1 MQQIELSAYAKINW
15 SLLITG
21 QRDDGYHT
29 LMSLMEQVD
38 LADEI
43 TVQKAAFDQI
53 ACPPLPED
61 ASNLA
66 LAAWLALKKKLNL
79 KDCLRIII
87 KKNIPLA
94 SGLAGGSSDAAA
106 VLRGANDL
114 LDLGQ
119 TDEQLAELGLSLGAD
134 LPFCLAGGAAVVSGI
149 GERVEKVSDFP
160 QMPLLLINP
169 GQAVSTA
176 AAYRGR
182 MGAFC
187 DRTVAYSKIASLLIA
202 RRRLDFAQIAMVWQ
216 NDLQK
221 SSIALCPAI
230 AHIKLDL
237 AKAGIPSL
245 MSGSGAT
252 VIAPPLDEEN
262 LSKLQ
267 EKYPFVRTVK
277 TR

>member
-79 KDCLRIII
+79 KDCLRIQI

-94 SGLAGGSSDAAA
+94 SGLAGGPSDAAA
-106 VLRGANDL
+106 GLRGANEL

-149 GERVEKVSDFP
+149 GGLS
-160 QMPLLLINP
+160 
-169 GQAVSTA
+169 GQDGGFLRQDGGLQQNCLA
-176 AAYRGR
+176 A
-182 MGAFC
+182 
-187 DRTVAYSKIASLLIA
+187 DRPP
-202 RRRLDFAQIAMVWQ
+202 
-216 NDLQK
+216 
-221 SSIALCPAI
+221 PA
-230 AHIKLDL
+230 
-237 AKAGIPSL
+237 
-245 MSGSGAT
+245 
-252 VIAPPLDEEN
+252 
-262 LSKLQ
+262 
-267 EKYPFVRTVK
+267 
-277 TR
+277 

>member
-79 KDCLRIII
+79 KDCLRIQI

-106 VLRGANDL
+106 VLRGANEL

>member
-79 KDCLRIII
+79 KDCLRIKI

-94 SGLAGGSSDAAA
+94 AGLAGGSSDAAA
-106 VLRGANDL
+106 VLRGANEL